1 MAELLRKG
9 GSMKIQLRP
18 NLYLGDKD
26 AFKVLAELKADG
38 ISSVIVVSNDLIPVA
53 EDESGVRVHRLGL
66 LDGPNYGWVKDLACH
81 IPKYL
86 MQNGEVVLIQSMTG
100 MKRGAFVAARTICE
114 MENKSIYD
122 IFLEI
127 KEKLPELDLSKVYF

>member
-1 MAELLRKG
+1 
-9 GSMKIQLRP
+9 MKIQLRP

-26 AFKVLAELKADG
+26 AFKSLAEIKADG
-38 ISSVIVVSNDLIPVA
+38 INSVIIVANDLPMAIK
-53 EDESGVRVHRLGL
+53 EDESGVHIYKLGMV
-66 LDGPNYGWVKDLACH
+66 DGPNYGWVKDLACH

-86 MQNGEVVLIQSMTG
+86 MQNGEVVLIQSVTG
-100 MKRGAFVAARTICE
+100 LKRGAYIAARALCE

-127 KEKLPELDLSKVYF
+127 KEKVPELDLSKVYF